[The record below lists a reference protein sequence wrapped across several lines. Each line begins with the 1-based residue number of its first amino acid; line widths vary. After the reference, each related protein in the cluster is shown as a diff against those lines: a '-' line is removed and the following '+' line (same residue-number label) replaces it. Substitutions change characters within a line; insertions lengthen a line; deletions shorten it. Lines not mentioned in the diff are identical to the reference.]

1 MFEGEVE
8 LGYTNCCIAR
18 FEQSIN
24 APGACID
31 WRHLIEDLCRKPG
44 AFVRYRYR
52 AFFYPN
58 ELWRRSYDALRERY
72 RCLRADSDYLQLLR
86 LTLEFGMEAVEVLLE
101 KLMAEKDLSLDRVRR
116 ELGEQKQ
123 WAQSGS
129 NPYTVNLQAY
139 DALLEGEVK
148 HV

>member
-1 MFEGEVE
+1 M
-8 LGYTNCCIAR
+8 IK
-18 FEQSIN
+18 
-24 APGACID
+24 
-31 WRHLIEDLCRKPG
+31 DLCRKPG
-44 AFVRYRYR
+44 AFARYRYR

-58 ELWRRSYDALRERY
+58 ELWRRSCDALRERY
-72 RCLRADSDYLQLLR
+72 RCQRADSDYLQLLR